1 MDLNMANMV
10 TISALLIGLAVLFI
24 LLRVYRAV
32 SSKMIMQ
39 QLSESKPL
47 SEGRSSVIEVSPPYQ
62 LVQSRH
68 GWMLVNPNDIYLGQA
83 VLEYGECCEIEVQF
97 LMQLLS
103 IRPGA
108 VVEIG
113 TNIGTHTI
121 PIAKAL
127 ALQRRDL
134 VVFEPQPFIFQNMC
148 ANLALNG
155 LTNTRAW
162 PYACADRHGTL
173 YFQRP
178 DYTSQGNFGGISME
192 SVEASESCS
201 VPCVRLDDVM
211 GSEAVALMK
220 VDVEGFELIV
230 LQGAENIL
238 TRSRPVIYVENDRI
252 EKSKELIEWL
262 WSRNYQL
269 WWHLPPLFNPENF
282 FGKEG
287 NIFKGVV
294 SINML
299 CLPRELNFPVAGLEE
314 ILDTTHP
321 SEKWRSRFD

>member
-1 MDLNMANMV
+1 MDLNMASMAG
-10 TISALLIGLAVLFI
+10 IFALLIGLAVLFI
-24 LLRVYRAV
+24 FLRIYRAANL
-32 SSKMIMQ
+32 KLMMQ
-39 QLSESKPL
+39 NLPEPKHIL
-47 SEGRSSVIEVSPPYQ
+47 KGRSDVIDVSPPYQ

-68 GWMLVNPNDIYLGQA
+68 GLMLVNPNDIYLGQA
-83 VLEYGECCEIEVQF
+83 ILEYGECCEIEVQF
-97 LMQLLS
+97 LVQLLS

-121 PIAKAL
+121 PIAKVL
-127 ALQRRDL
+127 ALQHRDL
-134 VVFEPQPFIFQNMC
+134 VAFEPQPFIFQNMC

-155 LTNTRAW
+155 ITNARAW
-162 PYACADRHGTL
+162 PHACADRQGTL

-178 DYTSQGNFGGISME
+178 DYTSQGNFGGISMDG
-192 SVEASESCS
+192 ADPRDGCS

-211 GSEAVALMK
+211 GSEAVGLMK
-220 VDVEGFELIV
+220 VDVEGFELLV
-230 LQGAENIL
+230 LLGADNIL
-238 TRSRPVIYVENDRI
+238 ASSRPVIYVENDRI

-262 WSRNYQL
+262 WSRNYRL
-269 WWHLPPLFNPENF
+269 WWHAPPLFNPDNF
-282 FGKEG
+282 FEKED
-287 NIFKGVV
+287 NIYEGVV

-321 SEKWRSRFD
+321 LEKWDK